1 MAEIDCRN
9 LSKSRGVFGLMASK
23 TATEYLEGHSAV
35 THYFVS
41 LFSYAPIM
49 SLREAQKKVVVV
61 FSFFFFFNFFRQN
74 YIHAV
79 AHNYHGKTK
88 SHGTTNFTHGK
99 TKLTHG
105 KTKLTHGKT
114 KLTHSKTKKRVGQRL
129 LFILEMV
136 CRVTV
141 NKRNGDL
148 CC

>member
-61 FSFFFFFNFFRQN
+61 FSFFFSSTSFVRITFMRWPTTVTAKQKGRDPKTLLTAKQN
-74 YIHAV
+74 
-79 AHNYHGKTK
+79 
-88 SHGTTNFTHGK
+88 
-99 TKLTHG
+99 
-105 KTKLTHGKT
+105 
-114 KLTHSKTKKRVGQRL
+114 
-129 LFILEMV
+129 
-136 CRVTV
+136 
-141 NKRNGDL
+141 
-148 CC
+148 